1 MATYYWVGGSGTWD
15 QTATRNWAATSGGPG
30 NAGAPT
36 SADDVIFDANSDTG
50 GPFTVTIGGT
60 LTTNTPF
67 CKTFTTG
74 GAGGALDQ
82 TMTLAGSGRLYLYG
96 SMTLPAVNFV
106 YSGTPFFTFQDS
118 ATLTTNGITIGQ
130 VTVVNF
136 VETYNSNLVFNL
148 GSALTCTNIS
158 HNIGTFNT
166 NNFAITCSSVS
177 SGAGFTVATRT
188 INLGSSTLTLSS
200 VTATINFLSPINLTL
215 NAGTSTINCSSASP
229 TFNGGGLTFN
239 NVSFTS
245 TASGNVTITGANTF
259 NNLTFAGKTG
269 TTVSSVLLPS
279 GQTQTIT
286 GTLTFSPSSSPI
298 GRILVR
304 AATYRQQATINVAA
318 VAAFQDIDFRD
329 IVITGAAAP
338 ISGTRVGNLLNNS
351 GITFTA
357 GTTKYWNNAAG
368 GNWTST
374 AWALTSGGAP
384 AVNNYPLAQD
394 TVVIEDT
401 GLNSGATITFPTPA
415 ALGNF
420 TTATRTLPAT
430 IAFGTQAP
438 GFYGNVTLSSAITMT
453 GSGVLIGLGA
463 VYGTTQTITSA
474 GVTWPKGISISP
486 VSGTTVFADA
496 LTVNGLVS
504 CSFGT
509 TPNIT
514 GTVQFKNGVTHTATS
529 FVFSAPNTS
538 RVTVASTVPG
548 STYTLSCSTGFV
560 NAYFITISDS
570 VVTGGAI
577 WTAAQYYGN
586 VNGGNN
592 TGWNFPALSAINR
605 GVPTSLSF
613 GFRF

>member
-15 QTATRNWAATSGGPG
+15 QTATANWASTSGGPG
-30 NAGAPT
+30 NAGCPT

-96 SMTLPAVNFV
+96 SMTLPAANFV
-106 YSGTPFFTFQDS
+106 YTHTGRLTFQDS
-118 ATLTTNGITIGQ
+118 ATLITNGVTLTSGITIAALIGS
-130 VTVVNF
+130 T
-136 VETYNSNLVFNL
+136 LVFNL
-148 GSALTCTNIS
+148 GSAVTCVDIS
-158 HNIGTFNT
+158 LSTCTFNT
-166 NNFAITCSSVS
+166 NNFNVTLS
-177 SGAGFTVATRT
+177 AGFGLFVADAIRTV
-188 INLGSSTLTLSS
+188 NLGSSTITTSASS
-200 VTATINFLSPINLTL
+200 VLGTATNTAGITF
-215 NAGTSTINCSSASP
+215 NAGTSTINCSNANP

-245 TASGNVTITGANTF
+245 TASGGVTITGANTF

-269 TTVSSVLLPS
+269 TTVSSVILPS

-286 GTLTFSPSSSPI
+286 GTLTFSPSASAIS
-298 GRILVR
+298 RIFVR

-338 ISGTRVGNLLNNS
+338 ISGTRIGNALNNS

-357 GTTKYWNNAAG
+357 GTTKYWSLAAG

-394 TVVIEDT
+394 TVIIEDT
-401 GLNSGATITFPTPA
+401 GLNSGATITFNLSAPV
-415 ALGNF
+415 GNF

-430 IAFGTQAP
+430 IAFGTSSP

-453 GSGVLIGLGA
+453 GSGALIGLGA
-463 VYGTTQTITSA
+463 IYGTTQTITSA
-474 GVTWPKGISISP
+474 GVTWPRGLSISP

-496 LTVNGLVS
+496 LTVNGQVS

-560 NAYFITISDS
+560 NAYFTTISDS

-577 WTAAQYYGN
+577 WTAALYYGN